1 IRRTLLIRPCLHLV
15 YEQPKNPCATPLH
28 FAATLAERVIRYT
41 PCNRFDFT
49 MPSSPRKLF
58 TIGHSTRT
66 LEEFLTILA
75 THQIK
80 LLVDVRTV
88 PRSRRVPQFN
98 TDNLSEFLPRH
109 HIQYLHLPTLA
120 G

>member
-1 IRRTLLIRPCLHLV
+1 
-15 YEQPKNPCATPLH
+15 
-28 FAATLAERVIRYT
+28 
-41 PCNRFDFT
+41 

-98 TDNLSEFLPRH
+98 TDNLSEFLPR
-109 HIQYLHLPTLA
+109 PTSNISTSLLSAASAKPAPTPPTPA
-120 G
+120 GATKASAAMPTTCKRQILRKD